1 VTFDDRVKAVSEL
14 GFTER
19 QARFLVTVMLYA
31 GVCVPRQYATFSGTA
46 YGHTVSRF
54 FDKLVR
60 RGYAMACGC
69 LHNRAEVYHV
79 RHPVLYRAI
88 DQPHSRYRR
97 PVPARQ
103 VIDRL
108 LRLDAV
114 VLQPDLIWL
123 VTEEEKVAFVSLMA
137 PSFPR
142 ERLPHRMVGK
152 GAGRRL
158 RLFPE
163 DQPVGVT
170 TTGRVVFTY
179 LVTAYDTKALR
190 AFVQCHADLLRA
202 LPAWTL
208 RLVLA
213 AQFAVDRT
221 RFEGVVRDE
230 LTPIHPVLLR
240 ELEWYF
246 TKRRNTQNP
255 RALSFEDP
263 DFWERQAAFRS
274 AQFQELYGR
283 WLTDGDT
290 VFETVASSANTEAL
304 ERGTGRIE
312 SLVLEL
318 SYRHLTPLVSL
329 FRGCRKGVEGGETP
343 SAPSQP
349 LRSTLPSTSAE
360 STRC

>member
-1 VTFDDRVKAVSEL
+1 MNFDERVAAISDL

-31 GVCVPRQYATFSGTA
+31 GVCVPRQYATFAGTA

-60 RGYAMACGC
+60 QGYATACGC
-69 LHNRAEVYHV
+69 VHNRAEVYHL
-79 RHPVLYRAI
+79 RHRMLYRAI
-88 DQPHSRYRR
+88 DEPHSRYRR
-97 PVPARQ
+97 TVPPRQ

-123 VTEEEKVAFVSLMA
+123 VTEEEKVAFVSLTA
-137 PSFPR
+137 PSFT
-142 ERLPHRMVGK
+142 ERLPHGMVGQ

-158 RLFPE
+158 QLFPD
-163 DQPVGVT
+163 DQPMGVT
-170 TTGRVVFTY
+170 TTGRVAFTY
-179 LVTAYDTKALR
+179 LVTAYDTRTLR
-190 AFVQCHADLLRA
+190 GFVQRHLDLLRA
-202 LPAWTL
+202 LPGWTL
-208 RLVLA
+208 RLVLPPQLSA
-213 AQFAVDRT
+213 DRT
-221 RFEGVVRDE
+221 RFEGAVREE

-240 ELEWYF
+240 ELKWYF
-246 TKRRNTQNP
+246 TKRRSTQNP

-263 DFWERQAAFRS
+263 DFWERQAAFR
-274 AQFQELYGR
+274 APRYQELYRR
-283 WLTDGDT
+283 WLMDGDT

-312 SLVLEL
+312 SLVLPL

-329 FRGCRKGVEGGETP
+329 FRTCRKGVEGSEV
-343 SAPSQP
+343 SLAPSQP
-349 LRSTLPSTSAE
+349 SQSTSRSRSAE